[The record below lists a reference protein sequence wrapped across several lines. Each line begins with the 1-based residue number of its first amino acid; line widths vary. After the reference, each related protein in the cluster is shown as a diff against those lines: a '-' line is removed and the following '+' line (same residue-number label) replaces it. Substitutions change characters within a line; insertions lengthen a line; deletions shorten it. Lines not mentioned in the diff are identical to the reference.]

1 MKTLTRP
8 TSLGLISVLV
18 ALALWEWFGRM
29 ELSPALPPVSDVVGA
44 FGELLTSDRF
54 QQAIIATARSVA
66 ITFPVVVVVGVV
78 LGVLVATV
86 RPIRW
91 ALDPWINLGLSL
103 PLVSMVPVIILIF
116 GLGTA
121 TVVAV
126 IVVYTL
132 PVLIVNTASG
142 VRSVSPEQLDMA
154 RSFNASRSLMIRR
167 ILLPGAAPLTVSGIR
182 IGAGRAIRGAI
193 VAEQLIGLIGL
204 GGMIQRLG
212 GAFAVAE
219 LYAAI
224 AFIGIVGVV
233 TLSLLGRLERRV
245 VV

>member
-1 MKTLTRP
+1 
-8 TSLGLISVLV
+8 
-18 ALALWEWFGRM
+18 
-29 ELSPALPPVSDVVGA
+29 
-44 FGELLTSDRF
+44 
-54 QQAIIATARSVA
+54 
-66 ITFPVVVVVGVV
+66 
-78 LGVLVATV
+78 
-86 RPIRW
+86 
-91 ALDPWINLGLSL
+91 
-103 PLVSMVPVIILIF
+103 
-116 GLGTA
+116 
-121 TVVAV
+121 
-126 IVVYTL
+126 
-132 PVLIVNTASG
+132 
-142 VRSVSPEQLDMA
+142 MA
-154 RSFNASRSLMIRR
+154 RSFNASRSLMIHR